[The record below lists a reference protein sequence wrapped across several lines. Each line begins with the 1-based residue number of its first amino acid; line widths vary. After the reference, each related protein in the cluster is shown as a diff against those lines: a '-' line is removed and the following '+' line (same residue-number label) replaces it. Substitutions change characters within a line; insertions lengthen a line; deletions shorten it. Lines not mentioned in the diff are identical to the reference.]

1 VAEAGWAALRD
12 ELEADAR
19 RVPDRLRGLSQA
31 RLAAPTPPHESA
43 AEAGHAAAQVL
54 ATAAQGLAERSVGGE
69 PRWRQ
74 VPRLS
79 DFAVGDQV
87 AVTAHDLLAVLAG
100 CDPGGPAWTP
110 GARRT
115 AEEVGTSAAATL
127 AATRRQL

>member
-54 ATAAQGLAERSVGGE
+54 ATAAQGLAERSAARE
-69 PRWRQ
+69 PRWRE

-79 DFAVGDQV
+79 VFAVGDQV
-87 AVTAHDLLAVLAG
+87 AVTAHDLLGELAG
-100 CDPGGPAWTP
+100 CDPGEPVWAP
-110 GARRT
+110 GTRRT
-115 AEEVGTSAAATL
+115 AVDVVTSAAATL
-127 AATRRQL
+127 AATRRLL